1 MRTQPTSRR
10 LSRPDPVTRMA
21 NGLDGSF
28 CAELLAEAAHT
39 DLDDVRTGIEVVAP
53 DLRQEALAAHDRACV
68 LDEVVE
74 EPELPIREVGHEL
87 ADVRLATG
95 EVECERAGPDQVFV
109 VA

>member
-1 MRTQPTSRR
+1 
-10 LSRPDPVTRMA
+10 MA
-21 NGLDGSF
+21 NRLDGSV

-74 EPELPIREVGHEL
+74 EPELAIRGRPRARRCAPGVGRGR
-87 ADVRLATG
+87 V
-95 EVECERAGPDQVFV
+95 
-109 VA
+109 